1 MCCNVPPNEAVY
13 STTDWAQPRAP
24 GVDLPAERQY
34 RHPVALSALRPFVR
48 LSQRLERQV
57 VTPVSPR
64 PAPVAPA
71 PAAAA
76 PPATTPEHRP
86 APATVPPAA
95 EPAPIAEAAP
105 VAEPTPIAEPT
116 PLAEPAAEATT
127 PAAFDADA
135 TSLAGEQFQAV
146 DASVVPVPIES
157 LNRLVLAVDELGS
170 EMTHVRQAIREL
182 TAALTESQTNVAR
195 ILSAA
200 QAHAGPE
207 APDPLD
213 AVTGPYVSGAPTPT
227 PFPSERPPTLG
238 PTAAPVAPEPTP
250 MPAAA
255 PVAAPVPEYATA
267 VATDHVVGLAPEHAG
282 GFGDLPILSTGAV
295 QVVIG
300 PIASLDE
307 LDDAVEHIRRITGVD
322 AVAVTSFEGAD
333 VVLTAELSRALP
345 LASLLRN
352 ELGREVASCR
362 LVDGRIVVDFGEAGT
377 RA

>member
-1 MCCNVPPNEAVY
+1 M
-13 STTDWAQPRAP
+13 
-24 GVDLPAERQY
+24 
-34 RHPVALSALRPFVR
+34 
-48 LSQRLERQV
+48 
-57 VTPVSPR
+57 
-64 PAPVAPA
+64 APA
-71 PAAAA
+71 PAPTAAAA
-76 PPATTPEHRP
+76 PAPAPPAEQHRP
-86 APATVPPAA
+86 APATPPSAA
-95 EPAPIAEAAP
+95 EP
-105 VAEPTPIAEPT
+105 
-116 PLAEPAAEATT
+116 
-127 PAAFDADA
+127 PAAFDAEA

-170 EMTHVRQAIREL
+170 EMTHVRQAIRDL

-200 QAHAGPE
+200 QATAGPE

-213 AVTGPYVSGAPTPT
+213 AVTGPYVSGEPTPT
-227 PFPSERPPTLG
+227 PFSSERPPTFT
-238 PTAAPVAPEPTP
+238 PTAPPVAPEPTVAP
-250 MPAAA
+250 MPAAVPA
-255 PVAAPVPEYATA
+255 AAPVPEYATA
-267 VATDHVVGLAPEHAG
+267 TAGQMAGHAPEPANG
-282 GFGDLPILSTGAV
+282 LGDLPILSTGAV
-295 QVVIG
+295 LVVLG

-322 AVAVTSFEGAD
+322 SVAVTSFEGSD
-333 VVLTAELSRALP
+333 VVLTTELSRALP